1 MKRILSLWLALCLAL
16 GLSGCQ
22 STPAPGLAWD
32 PKEMVELRLEKVH
45 YLVGEKVTR
54 EPSEIQAAAQ
64 GLQALPVDR
73 PRREEDSGYDGGSSV
88 TFTFFRE
95 DGTWEEVS
103 YAFPYLTTNEG
114 EYLVKESAQTT
125 QDHLWDLVDAP
136 VEFPP
141 EKNHAQPDQETAEFF
156 GF

>member
-1 MKRILSLWLALCLAL
+1 
-16 GLSGCQ
+16 
-22 STPAPGLAWD
+22 
-32 PKEMVELRLEKVH
+32 MVL
-45 YLVGEKVTR
+45 YAR
-54 EPSEIQAAAQ
+54 EPGGTSPNPTLFSAAKRAHTVKRKHYA
-64 GLQALPVDR
+64 GDADR
-73 PRREEDSGYDGGSSV
+73 RRGEEDCDYEGGSSV

-95 DGTWEEVS
+95 DGTWEEVC
-103 YAFPYLTTNEG
+103 YAFPYLTTGEG